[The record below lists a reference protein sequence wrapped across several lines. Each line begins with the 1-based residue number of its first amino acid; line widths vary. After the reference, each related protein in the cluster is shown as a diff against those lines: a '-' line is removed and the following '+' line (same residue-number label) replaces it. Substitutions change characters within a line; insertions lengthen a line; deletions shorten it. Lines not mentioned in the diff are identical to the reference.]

1 MALENKK
8 TFVVITG
15 ASRGIGRTLAE
26 HLSAVL
32 SPGSL
37 LLLIARD
44 EKELN
49 SVKAVIEEHHPTI
62 KISVCPTDLSSCDES
77 TLDQIFNCVDPQSY
91 DHAICV
97 HNVGSLGDASKRCTD
112 LFEMKDVLDYFQL
125 NLASVIV
132 LNAFFFRTFG
142 NNSRVNKTIVNI
154 TSLCGIEAFPSF
166 SLYSTGKAAREMFFK
181 VIFNFSFLNILQ
193 IYKKIIFLF
202 FKVLAKE
209 EPNVRVLN
217 YSPGPVE
224 TDMRTQLL
232 NQSFFQEIKN
242 GQALT
247 TDMTCSRLI
256 QLLQENKFP
265 SGAHIDYFDPT
276 LE

>member
-77 TLDQIFNCVDPQSY
+77 TLDQIFNCVDPQ
-91 DHAICV
+91 I
-97 HNVGSLGDASKRCTD
+97 HNFIKVQIPSL
-112 LFEMKDVLDYFQL
+112 
-125 NLASVIV
+125 
-132 LNAFFFRTFG
+132 
-142 NNSRVNKTIVNI
+142 
-154 TSLCGIEAFPSF
+154 
-166 SLYSTGKAAREMFFK
+166 
-181 VIFNFSFLNILQ
+181 
-193 IYKKIIFLF
+193 KK
-202 FKVLAKE
+202 
-209 EPNVRVLN
+209 
-217 YSPGPVE
+217 
-224 TDMRTQLL
+224 
-232 NQSFFQEIKN
+232 
-242 GQALT
+242 
-247 TDMTCSRLI
+247 
-256 QLLQENKFP
+256 
-265 SGAHIDYFDPT
+265 
-276 LE
+276 